1 MTKRYKNK
9 IIYKEEKEEYY
20 HNSKYNLK
28 IHNSNIKLAG
38 KGVFTEEPIPINS
51 FIDFYT
57 GDSYYNVKCGMY
69 FVEISD
75 IYGINAIAFPR
86 CYMAMINDAYN
97 SQYTNNCEIRIE
109 NDNIEIWSLRNI
121 EKGEELFFSYGNEY
135 WK

>member
-1 MTKRYKNK
+1 MTKRNKNK

-38 KGVFTEEPIPINS
+38 KGVITEEVIPINS

-57 GDSYYNVKCGMY
+57 GDIYYNVKCGMY
-69 FVEISD
+69 FVEISEL
-75 IYGINAIAFPR
+75 YGINAITFPR

-97 SQYTNNCEIRIE
+97 SQFTNNCEIRIN
-109 NDNIEIWSLRNI
+109 NDNIEIWSLQNI
-121 EKGEELFFSYGNEY
+121 EKGEELFLSYGDQY